1 MKFLIKKYRMVD
13 TTLSE
18 DYLDAQNQYRFLKVL
33 RQLSILKFKLMS
45 NINDLGRPLVKYYE

>member
-1 MKFLIKKYRMVD
+1 MVD

-33 RQLSILKFKLMS
+33 RQLSILKFKLMP